1 MGTVSWIILGVVIIV
16 IIFLFYLYW
25 STNNLVI
32 YKTDLNS
39 SAPSISASKL
49 SGTTNMSYTYSS
61 WVWVNSWNET
71 VPHCIVYAP
80 ASSSDTGLPPRL
92 TNGSDSA
99 NVMSANSYDF
109 ALFLDTNSPTLYCTV
124 GSKPTDKSNT
134 VVITNNFPLQTWVYV
149 VVCVQ
154 NNLVDCYLNG
164 KLITSQQT
172 NQKDNSAPTTP
183 SFKNMYLG
191 NGTNGTWDCQLIN
204 FQRSPTVVNPQQVWT
219 AYLAGNGQSVFS
231 SLNSYG
237 VQVDLTKNNNITN
250 SYTLF

>member
-1 MGTVSWIILGVVIIV
+1 MGTVSWIILGVVFIV

-39 SAPSISASKL
+39 TNPTISTTKL
-49 SGTTNMSYTYSS
+49 SGATNMSYTYSS
-61 WVWVNSWNET
+61 WVWVNSWNTT

-80 ASSSDTGLPPRL
+80 AGSNDSAPPPRL
-92 TNGSDSA
+92 TNGSDTNNTMA
-99 NVMSANSYDF
+99 GKYYDF
-109 ALFLDTNSPTLYCTV
+109 SLYLDTNSPSLYCTV
-124 GSKPTDKSNT
+124 GSKPNDKSNT

-172 NQKDNSAPTTP
+172 NQLDNSAPVTP
-183 SFKNMYLG
+183 SFQNIYLG
-191 NGTNGTWDCQLIN
+191 NGPASNWDCQLIN

-219 AYLAGNGQSVFS
+219 AYLAGNGQSMFS

-237 VQVDLTKNNNITN
+237 VQVDLTKNNTITN